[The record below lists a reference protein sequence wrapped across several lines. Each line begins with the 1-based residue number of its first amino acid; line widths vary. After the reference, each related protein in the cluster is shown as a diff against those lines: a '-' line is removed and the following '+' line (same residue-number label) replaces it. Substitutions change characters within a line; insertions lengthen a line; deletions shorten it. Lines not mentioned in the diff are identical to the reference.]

1 MSKHF
6 FNHDDH
12 DGHNTSPTLSSSSS
26 CRRGFQLCLTVLFL
40 AFASHASAQD
50 GLVLRG
56 FGDVGATTFT
66 AEQSFT
72 AILGSRSGAVFGGGV
87 EVVLPQRIFVGL
99 RASRFSKTGERVFV
113 SDGETFG
120 LGIPTTIALTPVQI
134 TGGYRLPSVGRL
146 TPYAGAGPGWYGYSE
161 TSDFAGEDENVSER
175 FTGFHVLGGAEV
187 QLARW
192 LSLGG
197 ELQWATVPDA
207 IGDDANSV
215 AREFSESNLGGTT
228 VRVRFVVGM

>member
-1 MSKHF
+1 V
-6 FNHDDH
+6 NHD
-12 DGHNTSPTLSSSSS
+12 
-26 CRRGFQLCLTVLFL
+26 GFQLCLAVLLL
-40 AFASHASAQD
+40 AISSAAEAQS
-50 GLVLRG
+50 GSAIRG
-56 FGDVGATTFT
+56 FGDVGVTAFT
-66 AEQSFT
+66 AEQSFS

-87 EVVLPQRIFVGL
+87 EVVLPQRVFVSL
-99 RASRFSKTGERVFV
+99 RASRFSKTGERVFI
-113 SDGETFG
+113 SDGERFG

-134 TGGYRLPSVGRL
+134 TGGYRFPGLGRL

-161 TSDFAGEDENVSER
+161 TSEFAGEDEDVDER
-175 FTGFHVLGGAEV
+175 FAGFHVLGGAEV

-207 IGDDANSV
+207 IGSDPNSV
-215 AREFSESNLGGTT
+215 AREFSETNLGGTT